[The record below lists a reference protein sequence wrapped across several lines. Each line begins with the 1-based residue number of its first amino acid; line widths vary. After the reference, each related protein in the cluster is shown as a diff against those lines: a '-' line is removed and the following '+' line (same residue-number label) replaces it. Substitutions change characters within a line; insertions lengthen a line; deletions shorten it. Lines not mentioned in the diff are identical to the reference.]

1 MNAMLALYIILLI
14 IGIGI
19 LIWMNS
25 ESGKKWMDKQ

>member
-1 MNAMLALYIILLI
+1 MLALYISLLI

-25 ESGKKWMDKQ
+25 ESGKKWLDKQ

>member
-1 MNAMLALYIILLI
+1 MLALYIILLI

>member
-1 MNAMLALYIILLI
+1 MLALYIILLI

-25 ESGKKWMDKQ
+25 ESGKKWLDKQ